1 MNGFTPSRPVSC
13 NQMAPPSG
21 ATATVNE
28 KKGQQSLSL
37 SMNAAAFISI
47 PWVSESW
54 NAYPFGNSRIA
65 CIVPKT
71 SLVIAICCFLYS
83 VGIALISQKKG
94 ARESSFISFPC
105 ECVVCGSSE
114 RTCFEIGSQNQQTSP
129 DRLLLAPLLSLWFIW
144 TMNRPVLTPDIYLL

>member
-13 NQMAPPSG
+13 NQMEPPSD

-65 CIVPKT
+65 CIATKT
-71 SLVIAICCFLYS
+71 SLVTAICCFLYS
-83 VGIALISQKKG
+83 VGIAFISQKKEE
-94 ARESSFISFPC
+94 RESYFISFSC
-105 ECVVCGSSE
+105 EVVVFGTTIS
-114 RTCFEIGSQNQQTSP
+114 
-129 DRLLLAPLLSLWFIW
+129 D
-144 TMNRPVLTPDIYLL
+144 